1 MSAHFS
7 AGLQHLNE
15 KRMTFVN
22 QVVVAIVLVTATLFM
37 QCAGMAVLIHWAKVS
52 IERGLKTLSA
62 WRASVLM
69 IRLTTALIILHFAE
83 ILFWA
88 TAYRWCCL
96 ASWES
101 SFYFSATSYSTVGYG
116 DVVLPRIWRLLGP
129 VESMTGVLMSGI
141 SVSVLFA
148 ILVRMVGNEDSSSRV
163 QQTRA
168 GSFEGQP
175 REAVSVNEIG

>member
-1 MSAHFS
+1 
-7 AGLQHLNE
+7 
-15 KRMTFVN
+15 MTFVN
-22 QVVVAIVLVTATLFM
+22 QVVVAIVLVTATLVM

-62 WRASVLM
+62 WRASLLM
-69 IRLTTALIILHFAE
+69 IRFTTALIILHFAE

-88 TAYRWCCL
+88 TAYRWRCL
-96 ASWES
+96 VSWES

-116 DVVLPRIWRLLGP
+116 DVVLPQIWRLLGP

-148 ILVRMVGNEDSSSRV
+148 ILVRLVGNEDSSSSAE
-163 QQTRA
+163 QTPA
-168 GSFEGQP
+168 GNFEDQP